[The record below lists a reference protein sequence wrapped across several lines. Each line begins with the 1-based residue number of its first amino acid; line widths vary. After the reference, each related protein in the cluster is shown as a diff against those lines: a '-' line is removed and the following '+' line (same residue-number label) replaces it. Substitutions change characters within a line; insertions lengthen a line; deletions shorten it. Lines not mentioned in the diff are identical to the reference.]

1 VVQTV
6 GLSSSEIIAIVALA
20 EAIGEMQV
28 PKVPPPQMTTI
39 LDKLRK
45 DLTEKP

>member
-1 VVQTV
+1 M
-6 GLSSSEIIAIVALA
+6 IAIIALA

-28 PKVPPPQMTTI
+28 PKVQPAAMQLI